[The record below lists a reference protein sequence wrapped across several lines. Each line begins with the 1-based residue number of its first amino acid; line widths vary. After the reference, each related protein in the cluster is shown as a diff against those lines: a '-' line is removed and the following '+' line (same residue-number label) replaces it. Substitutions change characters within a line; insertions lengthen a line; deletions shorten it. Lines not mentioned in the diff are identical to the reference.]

1 MMAPPRRRW
10 VLPDDG
16 IIDDL
21 AIEIAASGR
30 RPVPLTVP
38 ERRLAAAV
46 ILAAGGTPYLISRRL
61 HLNGQN
67 ARALAAELRTGAATA
82 PDARAA

>member
-1 MMAPPRRRW
+1 MMAPPRPRW

-61 HLNGQN
+61 HLNSQN
-67 ARALAAELRTGAATA
+67 ARTLAAELQSAAAA
-82 PDARAA
+82 PPGTRAA